1 MDYIFV
7 LVVACLITGTIAFP
21 PLQLD
26 DSYKFEES
34 KERPSYS
41 ALYAGVRIS
50 QDLDP
55 IHYDLRIRP
64 IIHLPL
70 DDPQQF
76 TAPGDVTIRIKVVV
90 PTNNITLHA
99 NDMTIYSGNVQVIQ
113 KIPLKFI

>member
-1 MDYIFV
+1 MEYLLA
-7 LVVACLITGTIAFP
+7 LVVVCLITGTIGSP

-26 DSYKFEES
+26 DSSKFEES
-34 KERPSYS
+34 KERPNYS
-41 ALYAGVRIS
+41 ALHAGVRIS

-76 TAPGDVTIRIKVVV
+76 TAPGDVTIRIRVVV

-99 NDMTIYSGNVQVIQ
+99 NDMTIYSENVQV
-113 KIPLKFI
+113 KPL